1 MIVVDA
7 SAAVEILADTP
18 AGATALAA
26 MKIRLPVLVP
36 AGFDTEAFNG
46 LRRLF
51 VRRSIAHARLLEA
64 IDLLAL
70 FEAERVDVRTSL
82 RAAVRLIESFGGH
95 DVFYVL
101 VAIDRGCPLLT
112 CDLGLAR
119 AATAAGL
126 EVIAIDRTRPA

>member
-7 SAAVEILADTP
+7 SAAVEILADTE
-18 AGATALAA
+18 AGGAALLA
-26 MKIRLPVLVP
+26 MKKHLPVVVP
-36 AGFDTEAFNG
+36 ASFDAEAFNG

-51 VRRSIAHARLLEA
+51 VRRTLALAALLEA
-64 IDLLAL
+64 VDQLAL
-70 FEAERVDVRTSL
+70 FDAERVEIRSSL
-82 RAAVRLIESFGGH
+82 RAAVRLIENFGGH

-101 VAIDRGCPLLT
+101 LAIDRGCPLLT

-126 EVIAIDRTRPA
+126 EVITIDSTQLT